1 MDLESGV
8 VMDRFRQVF
17 STPHV
22 VLPIVHVTNHDQAG
36 RNVQI
41 ARDAGTNGAFL
52 ISHGSVADA
61 ELFDIY
67 LRIAEENAGFWLGVN
82 CLGWGSEEFFTRA
95 RDRVAGVWIDDAL
108 IDESRP
114 EQPTAARFLEVQQS
128 VGWRGLY
135 FGGVAFKYQR
145 PVRNLANASRNA
157 VPFMDVVTTSG
168 PGTGKAAA
176 PEKIRTI
183 RQAIGDK
190 PLAIASGV
198 TPENVPDYLPW
209 ADCFLVAT
217 GISYTFDELDPD
229 RVRDL
234 VQVVRSWPN

>member
-1 MDLESGV
+1 MS
-8 VMDRFRQVF
+8 RFREVF
-17 STPHV
+17 SATHV
-22 VLPIVHVTNHDQAG
+22 VLPIVHVSTHDQAA
-36 RNVQI
+36 RNVRI
-41 ARDAGTNGAFL
+41 ARDAGTDGAFL
-52 ISHGSVADA
+52 ISHGSVSDS

-67 LRIAEENAGFWLGVN
+67 LRIADENKGFWLGVT
-82 CLGWGSEEFFTRA
+82 CLGWGADELFTRA
-95 RDRVAGVWIDDAL
+95 TDRVAGVWIDDAL

-114 EQPTAARFLEVQQS
+114 EQPTAERILEVQKS
-128 VGWRGLY
+128 VGWNGLY

-145 PVRNLANASRNA
+145 PVRNLSNAARNA
-157 VPFMDVVTTSG
+157 VPYMDVVTTSG

-183 RQAIGDK
+183 KKAIGDT

-234 VQVVRSWPN
+234 VQVVRSWPH

>member
-1 MDLESGV
+1 MS
-8 VMDRFRQVF
+8 RFREVF

-22 VLPIVHVTNHDQAG
+22 VLPIIHVGNHDQAAH
-36 RNVQI
+36 NVQI

-52 ISHGSVADA
+52 ISHGNVSDI

-67 LRIAEENAGFWLGVN
+67 LRIAEEYAGFWLGVN
-82 CLGWGSEEFFTRA
+82 CLGWGAEELFTRA
-95 RDRVAGVWIDDAL
+95 GNRVAGVWIDDAL
-108 IDESRP
+108 IDESQS
-114 EQPTAARFLEVQQS
+114 EQPTAERIARVQQS

-145 PVRNLANASRNA
+145 PVRDLANAARNA
-157 VPFMDVVTTSG
+157 APFLDVVTTSG

-176 PEKIRTI
+176 PEKIRTMK
-183 RQAIGDK
+183 QAIGDK

-234 VQVVRSWPN
+234 VQVVRSWPH